1 MRFGRGTTM
10 DGRVT
15 RDNDLQKPG
24 QSWGARGLKM
34 GKSWNNEVMLRHGVG
49 KRSVSAEGC

>member
-1 MRFGRGTTM
+1 M

-49 KRSVSAEGC
+49 KRSVSSEGCLFSVMRL